1 MSRNLKLNNGQTAKY
16 MYTDDFDRPVY
27 ALENGRRVVCVNGD
41 GTYLHSL
48 SPAFG
53 EPDTPL
59 VHDYQP
65 VSQD

>member
-1 MSRNLKLNNGQTAKY
+1 MPRNLKLNNGQTAKFLY
-16 MYTDDFDRPVY
+16 EDDFSRPVY
-27 ALENGRRVVCVNGD
+27 ELENGRRAVCVNCD
-41 GTYLHSL
+41 GTYLHSIT
-48 SPAFG
+48 PQYG